1 MEVLKNA
8 YELKINSILGIFLSI
23 NSNKSRTFVTDLE
36 TKVFNNLKT
45 NSVMYYINEEMKNKV
60 EGKEV
65 SFTYNGKTYV
75 RKVHE
80 LLDVIFGTWV
90 GDLGYEDENDTH
102 SDSFIIHGNTDD
114 NNLPIMEGLVIQYD
128 SADGKRHGYVREV
141 NVIQ

>member
-1 MEVLKNA
+1 MC
-8 YELKINSILGIFLSI
+8 
-23 NSNKSRTFVTDLE
+23 
-36 TKVFNNLKT
+36 
-45 NSVMYYINEEMKNKV
+45 YINEEMRNLV
-60 EGKEV
+60 EGKKV

-90 GDLGYEDENDTH
+90 GDLGYEDENDTN
-102 SDSFIIHGNTDD
+102 SDSFIIHGNTDN

-128 SADGKRHGYVREV
+128 SADGKRHGYIREV

>member
-1 MEVLKNA
+1 
-8 YELKINSILGIFLSI
+8 
-23 NSNKSRTFVTDLE
+23 
-36 TKVFNNLKT
+36 
-45 NSVMYYINEEMKNKV
+45 MYYINEEMKNKV

-65 SFTYNGKTYV
+65 SFIYNGQTYV
-75 RKVHE
+75 RKVNE

-90 GDLGYEDENDTH
+90 GDLGFEDENDTN

-128 SADGKRHGYVREV
+128 SADGKRHGYIWEV